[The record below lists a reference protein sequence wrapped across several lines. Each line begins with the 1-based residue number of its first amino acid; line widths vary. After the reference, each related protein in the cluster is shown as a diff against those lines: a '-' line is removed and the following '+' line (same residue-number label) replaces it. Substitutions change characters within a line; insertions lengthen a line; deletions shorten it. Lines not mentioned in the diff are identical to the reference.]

1 MEDIILECSQRET
14 DRDNFPTPGE
24 YTTTLAKNTFIYP
37 GDQVTVSK
45 TFIDTQ
51 AETSGVISVDDD
63 TTIRMDWGIYTQ
75 NWFGQSQLKM
85 PTFAPNDPGDGPL
98 EFNTNYGYIFSER
111 TKNQAGTIPPLMI
124 NIYALH
130 AYPIQLGSQSGG
142 EAYKWGDPTNDP
154 GNLNKKGADTRKL
167 NPVQFTYLN
176 EHSQQCTH
184 NFDIPFTLS
193 GQGAN
198 GTSHRVP
205 VDILCQWDSI
215 DQFKPYQGKDPTKPD
230 GGGWDINYVNQ
241 SFDNNTPCLEFQY
254 TATASG
260 GGATNPVPAKYPRPG
275 SAAHVSSYVKGT
287 NWYGSNG
294 GDEGRSGAYDYCV
307 LIEFTDASTEKDF
320 LSSPKTFSKS
330 FVIPEG
336 KYLPADICDFFNK
349 KMDDTDNVTG
359 GGFPAEHQSNNQLLF
374 LSQDIK
380 NAYGGTESDYLFVSE
395 AAKPNPSAIRMND
408 FRWVGTNQ
416 FELQYN
422 TTDQH
427 FYWNY
432 LHMPIYSQSN
442 PVTCLAGSLDPAVGN
457 RLFEVRR
464 NGGIFFTDLQSTA
477 VDSETGAPKLSRFFS
492 EKLGFVVGD
501 LLPPKSTVTVERT
514 EPNAVA
520 LNGGVLAAVPPP
532 AMEFNTYTSV
542 THALDIGKYTTAA
555 SSKLDSIVPKGAGN
569 DAANQLY
576 TNGTLVPF
584 TQGFSNA
591 NISPIKFPLQNT
603 FASNINQVIKA
614 TNPAVSG
621 ELLDSGYYL
630 LEMRAGLRTQVMDT
644 TKMHTMISGI
654 INRYYSLGSYTSTG
668 VDETL
673 TYIHKGEIMSLSN
686 IDIRVLTPQKKLA
699 KIGFDNSIFVYVKR
713 GALAQSIGQP
723 QPPPGKQAP
732 PQQKPQQ

>member
-75 NWFGQSQLKM
+75 NWFGQSQLK
-85 PTFAPNDPGDGPL
+85 PITAAPNDPGEAAI

-111 TKNQAGTIPPLMI
+111 TKNENGKIPPLMI

-130 AYPIQLGSQSGG
+130 AYPIQLGSQANGA
-142 EAYKWGDPTNDP
+142 AYYWGDPTNDP
-154 GNLNKKGADTRKL
+154 GNLGKKGADTRKL
-167 NPVQFTYLN
+167 HPVQFTYLDQ
-176 EHSQQCTH
+176 HSQQQTH
-184 NFDIPFTLS
+184 NFDIPLTVS
-193 GQGAN
+193 GAGHGIN
-198 GTSHRVP
+198 GVRVP
-205 VDILCQWDSI
+205 VNILCQWDSL
-215 DQFKPYQGKDPTKPD
+215 DQFKPYQGRDPTQPD
-230 GGGWDINYVNQ
+230 GGGWATNYVNQ
-241 SFDNNTPCLEFQY
+241 HFDTQTPCLEFQY
-254 TATASG
+254 TATGG
-260 GGATNPVPAKYPRPG
+260 GGATNPPAKYPAPG

-294 GDEGRSGAYDYCV
+294 GDEGGSGAYDYCV
-307 LIEFTDASTEKDF
+307 LVEFTDANDEKDF
-320 LSSPKTFSKS
+320 LSAPKTFSKT

-349 KMDDTDNVTG
+349 KMDDTDNPLD
-359 GGFPAEHQSNNQLLF
+359 GGFAAEHQSNNQLLF
-374 LSQDIK
+374 LSQDLK

-395 AAKPNPSAIRMND
+395 TGKPVPSAIRMND

-464 NGGIFFTDLQSTA
+464 NGGIFFTDLESTA
-477 VDSETGAPKLSRFFS
+477 IDKDTKQAKLSRFFS
-492 EKLGFVVGD
+492 EKLGFVLSD
-501 LLPPKSTVTVERT
+501 LIPPRATVTFDKT
-514 EPNAVA
+514 EPNDVA

-532 AMEFNTYTSV
+532 AMETNSYVSQTY
-542 THALDIGKYTTAA
+542 ALDIGKYTTAA

-569 DAANQLY
+569 DVASQVY
-576 TNGTLVPF
+576 TNGALVPF

-644 TKMHTMISGI
+644 TKTHTMISGI

-686 IDIRVLTPQKKLA
+686 IDIRVLTPQKQLA